1 MVSKKFVG
9 FQAINF
15 GRTLVV
21 LFSSLIFGLEGSRLC
36 EKEEEKKISVNNRK
50 RCSIRINI
58 DLYEVCLF

>member
-1 MVSKKFVG
+1 MDGIEKFVG

-36 EKEEEKKISVNNRK
+36 EKEE
-50 RCSIRINI
+50 
-58 DLYEVCLF
+58 